1 MQYSSIC
8 AEASSQFSIISLPHR
23 LLSYYPVKVIILFI
37 GPDRKKKPQATIAIS
52 FNLEY
57 W

>member
-52 FNLEY
+52 INLEY